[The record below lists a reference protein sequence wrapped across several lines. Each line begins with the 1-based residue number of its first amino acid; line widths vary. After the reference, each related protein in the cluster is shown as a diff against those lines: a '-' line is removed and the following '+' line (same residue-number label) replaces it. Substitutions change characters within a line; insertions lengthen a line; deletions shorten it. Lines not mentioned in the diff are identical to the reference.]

1 MRSTVAKIDSEYV
14 FFAFTVEKNCE
25 YNGRTYKVKEIVHI
39 FTHNGIMEAPLKISV
54 TKFSTKHI

>member
-39 FTHNGIMEAPLKISV
+39 FTHNGSFV
-54 TKFSTKHI
+54 CFVKF